1 MNHDSKKFLYWS
13 FVTVAYLIGWA
24 SAMEFNYNDLIVTL
38 LFWAMVG
45 NAYKAYQYA
54 KTADLF
60 VGFEEETE

>member
-45 NAYKAYQYA
+45 NTYKAYQYA

>member
-1 MNHDSKKFLYWS
+1 MNYDSKKFLYWS
-13 FVTVAYLIGWA
+13 LVTVAYFIGWV
-24 SAMEFNYNDLIVTL
+24 SAIEFNFNGFITTL
-38 LFWAMVG
+38 LFWPLVG

>member
-1 MNHDSKKFLYWS
+1 MNHASKKFLYWS
-13 FVTVAYLIGWA
+13 FVTVAYFIGWA

-45 NAYKAYQYA
+45 NAYKTYQYA

-60 VGFEEETE
+60 IWIEDEYK

>member
-13 FVTVAYLIGWA
+13 FVTLAYFIGWV
-24 SAMEFNYNDLIVTL
+24 SAIEYNFNGYITTL
-38 LFWAMVG
+38 LFWALVG

-60 VGFEEETE
+60 IWVEDEYK

>member
-13 FVTVAYLIGWA
+13 LVTVAYFIGWV
-24 SAMEFNYNDLIVTL
+24 SAIEFNYNDLIVTL

>member
-13 FVTVAYLIGWA
+13 FVTVAYLIGWV
-24 SAMEFNYNDLIVTL
+24 SAIEFNFNGYITTL
-38 LFWAMVG
+38 LFWALVG

-60 VGFEEETE
+60 IWIEEETE

>member
-1 MNHDSKKFLYWS
+1 MNYASKKFLYWS
-13 FVTVAYLIGWA
+13 FVTVAYLIGWV
-24 SAMEFNYNDLIVTL
+24 SAIEFNFNGYITTL

>member
-13 FVTVAYLIGWA
+13 FVTVAYFIGWA
-24 SAMEFNYNDLIVTL
+24 SAIEFNFNGFITTL
-38 LFWAMVG
+38 LFWALVG

-60 VGFEEETE
+60 IWVEEETE

>member
-24 SAMEFNYNDLIVTL
+24 SAIEFNYNDLIVTL

-45 NAYKAYQYA
+45 NAYKSYQYA

-60 VGFEEETE
+60 VGFEEEDG

>member
-24 SAMEFNYNDLIVTL
+24 SAIEFNFNGFITTL
-38 LFWAMVG
+38 LFWALVG

-60 VGFEEETE
+60 IWIEEEIE

>member
-13 FVTVAYLIGWA
+13 FVTVAYFIGWA
-24 SAMEFNYNDLIVTL
+24 SAIEYNFNGYITTL
-38 LFWAMVG
+38 LFWALVG

-60 VGFEEETE
+60 IWIEGDKK